1 MGFIDII
8 ILLVIAAGIIT
19 GILSGFARQIASLAA
34 IFIGVVVTRAF
45 GTEFTGIVTAAVPE
59 LASRDGVAASVI
71 AHIVLFCFVY
81 LSVRLLGYLLKSII
95 SSLRLGFFDKIGG
108 MIFCPFKYLLVLS
121 IVLNIWL
128 VISPGSPLVSTSKLL
143 DGKVCEFTVNLLPKL
158 LDSDLIPNA
167 AKAVESML

>member
-1 MGFIDII
+1 MGLIDIV
-8 ILLVIAAGIIT
+8 ILLVIAAGIIA
-19 GILSGFARQIASLAA
+19 GFLAGFAKQISSVAA
-34 IFIGVVVTRAF
+34 IFIGVIVTRAF

-59 LASRDGVAASVI
+59 LGSGDGVAASII

-81 LSVRLLGYLLKSII
+81 LSVRLLGYLLKSIL
-95 SSLRLGFFDKIGG
+95 STLSLGIFDKIGG

-128 VISPGSPLVSTSKLL
+128 IISPGSPLVTSSKLM
-143 DGKVCEFTVNLLPKL
+143 DGKVCEFTVDLLPKL

-167 AKAVESML
+167 ARAVESML

>member
-1 MGFIDII
+1 MGLIDIV
-8 ILLVIAAGIIT
+8 ILLVIAAGIIA
-19 GILSGFARQIASLAA
+19 GFLSGLAKQIASLAA

-59 LASRDGVAASVI
+59 LATSDGVAASII

-81 LSVRLLGYLLKSII
+81 LSVRLLGFLLKSIV
-95 SSLRLGFFDKIGG
+95 STLRLGFFDKIGG

-128 VISPGSPLVSTSKLL
+128 IISPKSPLISTSKLM
-143 DGKVCEFTVNLLPKL
+143 DGKVCEYTVNLLPNL
-158 LDSDLIPNA
+158 LDSDIIPNA
-167 AKAVESML
+167 AKAVERML